1 VISRWVW
8 QAGWLLLPVAWLLHR
23 FVHDDAI
30 VFFVACASLIPLA
43 KAMGDATEGLAERMG
58 PAVGSLLNATFGN
71 AAELILGI
79 AALRHGHVDLVKGS
93 ITGSILANLLLVGGG
108 SIVTGGIRF
117 SELRFNRLA
126 ASSSVSTLF
135 LAVVAMVV
143 PTLLSLGRN
152 PRYDPALL
160 SEEICAVLIAMYAL
174 SLWFGLRTHREH
186 MAAVD
191 EGPPAP
197 AKQAGTAHQRPIWYD
212 LGRLLLAA
220 AATAV
225 AVIFAGVLH
234 ATWNAMAKATTDRM
248 MTFAAFGVYGLSA
261 ITAVTA
267 QNTLGVTASLPL
279 PADLVTAQIEAVAS
293 DIECRATKTGMLAT
307 AAIGVDLN
315 TVGVGAPDLMR
326 TGVEAVPGVRRVV
339 SAHVHPR
346 IADRDVVD
354 GVGGRGATLKLVLA
368 VVVDQQPLEDQV
380 VTAQLDPG

>member
-8 QAGWLLLPVAWLLHR
+8 RVGWLLLPVAWLLHR

-71 AAELILGI
+71 AAELILGV

-117 SELRFNRLA
+117 SQLRFNRLA

-135 LAVVAMVV
+135 LAVVAMAV

-160 SEEICAVLIAMYAL
+160 SEEISAVLIAMYAL

-191 EGPPAP
+191 DEPPAP
-197 AKQAGTAHQRPIWYD
+197 AKRAGRAHQSPIWYD
-212 LGRLLLAA
+212 LGRLLVAA

-225 AVIFAGVLH
+225 ASELLVDALNG
-234 ATWNAMAKATTDRM
+234 
-248 MTFAAFGVYGLSA
+248 
-261 ITAVTA
+261 AVT
-267 QNTLGVTASLPL
+267 TLHLPE
-279 PADLVTAQIEAVAS
+279 TF
-293 DIECRATKTGMLAT
+293 
-307 AAIGVDLN
+307 
-315 TVGVGAPDLMR
+315 VGVVIVAIVGNAAEHSTALLFAHRGDMDVALGIAWESSKQIALLVAPVLVFVGILLGAPMDLAFTR
-326 TGVEAVPGVRRVV
+326 FEVV
-339 SAHVHPR
+339 ALGISV
-346 IADRDVVD
+346 IALALIALD
-354 GVGGRGATLKLVLA
+354 GETNWLEGAFLLA
-368 VVVDQQPLEDQV
+368 VYAVLGLGFFFV
-380 VTAQLDPG
+380 G